1 MFKNGFCK
9 CLQSRQSVCRMEQ
22 VNRKPLLLTHD
33 DSCSGFADVFRLT
46 KALYADHVIN
56 DGVYLGL
63 VDIAILAASREKDV
77 LLMVY
82 DNETEGSPTVRSL
95 SSYFTGLDGRVQLA
109 GEENPSIHSPSAW
122 VFAACHNSFKRVEFT
137 RLNHY
142 MPLYP
147 RSQLNEEWDP
157 MISKLVKQL
166 DAAIA
171 RTRDHWNEM
180 QFVDAIM
187 AQSLAQHVERLERK
201 KVFYQESFQLGL
213 MPAEVPGDGNCALWN
228 MLAVQAGCFVQ
239 STLSTKERVQELRM
253 APWFVWKGLLFCRG
267 LGGAKSFCSFFF

>member
-109 GEENPSIHSPSAW
+109 GEEKSLHS
-122 VFAACHNSFKRVEFT
+122 FT
-137 RLNHY
+137 
-142 MPLYP
+142 
-147 RSQLNEEWDP
+147 EC
-157 MISKLVKQL
+157 
-166 DAAIA
+166 
-171 RTRDHWNEM
+171 
-180 QFVDAIM
+180 
-187 AQSLAQHVERLERK
+187 
-201 KVFYQESFQLGL
+201 LGL
-213 MPAEVPGDGNCALWN
+213 CCLPQFL
-228 MLAVQAGCFVQ
+228 
-239 STLSTKERVQELRM
+239 
-253 APWFVWKGLLFCRG
+253 
-267 LGGAKSFCSFFF
+267 